1 MRCLVVRLAILVALA
16 LQVLFVFRVQRQ
28 LYVLPG
34 LGQLLSEHNRHLLAV
49 HALLEPVK
57 TLVLLR
63 LLLESPFPSLRC
75 V

>member
-1 MRCLVVRLAILVALA
+1 MRCLVVRLALLVALA
-16 LQVLFVFRVQRQ
+16 LQVLFVFRVQCQ